1 MAGQG
6 GKRSADEVAVYL
18 GEGLARYNFGETHP
32 FGPRR
37 LQAFEAAFRARGLE
51 RRCRIRA
58 PVQGSEEAI
67 LRFHTPGYVARV
79 QRASVSG
86 AGYLDSG
93 DTPAF
98 PGVYEAAATVVGS
111 VLDGLQG
118 VMDGAWTRAF
128 VPIAGLHH
136 ARRDSAAG
144 FCVFNDCGVAI
155 ETLFGVYGLNRVAYV
170 DIDSHHGDGVFYAF
184 EDDPR
189 LIFADIHQDGRTL
202 YPGTGFADETG
213 RGPAVGTKLN
223 IPVPPGA
230 DDAVFMAAWGRVEDF
245 VARYSP
251 QLVLLQCGVDSLAGD
266 PITELRYSAAA
277 HAHAAHRLRA
287 LTERV
292 CGGRLLALGGGG
304 YALEN
309 IAAGWT
315 AVVQALC
322 PGPVAPNT
330 I

>member
-6 GKRSADEVAVYL
+6 RQMSGARTAVYL
-18 GEGLARYNFGETHP
+18 GQGLARYHFGEAHP

-37 LQAFEAAFRARGLE
+37 LPAFEAAFRAQGLD
-51 RRCRIRA
+51 RLCRLRA
-58 PVQGSEEAI
+58 PVQAGEEAI
-67 LRFHTPGYVARV
+67 LRFHTAEYVARV
-79 QRASVSG
+79 QRASLSG
-86 AGYLDSG
+86 VGHLDCG

-98 PGVYEAAATVVGS
+98 RGVYEAAATVVGS
-111 VLDGLQG
+111 VLDALQG
-118 VMDGAWTRAF
+118 IMGGEWRSAF

-155 ETLFGVYGLNRVAYV
+155 ETLYEEYGLDCVAYV
-170 DIDSHHGDGVFYAF
+170 DIDAHHGDGVFYAF

-213 RGPAVGTKLN
+213 RGLAVGTKLN
-223 IPVPPGA
+223 IPLPPGSG
-230 DDAVFMAAWGRVEDF
+230 DALFMAAWSRVE
-245 VARYSP
+245 ALLERYSP
-251 QLVLLQCGVDSLAGD
+251 QVVLLQCGVDSLAGD
-266 PITELRYSAAA
+266 PITGLRYSAAA
-277 HAHAAHRLRA
+277 HAHAARRLLA
-287 LTERV
+287 LTERQ
-292 CGGRLLALGGGG
+292 CKGRLLAMGGGG
-304 YALEN
+304 YDLGN

-322 PGPVAPNT
+322 RDPASPNT